1 MKLARSLDRLGT
13 ESAFTVLAEAK
24 KLEAQGKPM
33 IHLGLGQPDFKT
45 PKHVVEAAKKAL
57 DDGHHGYVMSN
68 GIPECRQGVTRWIK
82 KRYNVD
88 IDFDRILIMPGG
100 KPTMSYAIQ
109 CFGEPGA
116 EIIHPTPAFPIY
128 ESMINYTGSTSVPYD
143 LTEDKDLKFNPDKIL
158 SLITD
163 KTRLLVLINPN
174 NPTGSFVEKKD
185 IDFLADGLKKYPHV
199 TILSD
204 EIYSRQIF
212 DNKEMPSFFH
222 YPELRERLIVLE
234 GWSKAYSMTGWRIG
248 YTAGSVDLIGAMSKL
263 QGQATSCANSIG
275 QFAGIEALN
284 GDQKCVQDM
293 LRLFKERRDLIINL
307 LNQLPGVTC
316 LSPAGAFY
324 AFPDFSRFLGKEAD
338 GKLLKD
344 TFDIS
349 EYILDAVQVVTVP
362 GDGFGSSRHIRFSYA
377 TSSKIIKEGMGRI
390 KNALEII

>member
-1 MKLARSLDRLGT
+1 MKLAKSLERLGT

-68 GIPECRQGVTRWIK
+68 GIPECRQAVTRWIK

-88 IDFDRILIMPGG
+88 IDFERILIMPGG
-100 KPTMSYAIQ
+100 KPTMHYAIQ

-128 ESMINYTGSTSVPYD
+128 ESMINYTGATPVPYD

-163 KTRLLVLINPN
+163 KTRLLILINPN
-174 NPTGSFVEKKD
+174 NPTGRFVEKRD

-204 EIYSRQIF
+204 EIYSRQILTV
-212 DNKEMPSFFH
+212 KKCLLFF
-222 YPELRERLIVLE
+222 
-234 GWSKAYSMTGWRIG
+234 
-248 YTAGSVDLIGAMSKL
+248 
-263 QGQATSCANSIG
+263 
-275 QFAGIEALN
+275 
-284 GDQKCVQDM
+284 
-293 LRLFKERRDLIINL
+293 II
-307 LNQLPGVTC
+307 Q
-316 LSPAGAFY
+316 S
-324 AFPDFSRFLGKEAD
+324 
-338 GKLLKD
+338 
-344 TFDIS
+344 
-349 EYILDAVQVVTVP
+349 
-362 GDGFGSSRHIRFSYA
+362 
-377 TSSKIIKEGMGRI
+377 
-390 KNALEII
+390 